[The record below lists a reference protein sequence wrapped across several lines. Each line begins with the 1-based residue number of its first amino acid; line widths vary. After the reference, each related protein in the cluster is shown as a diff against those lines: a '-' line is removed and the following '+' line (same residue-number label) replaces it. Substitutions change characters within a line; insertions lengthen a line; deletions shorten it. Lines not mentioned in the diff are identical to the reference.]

1 MPPSSGQDFNYSLIS
16 WYTRLVANRKA
27 NKNSVP
33 GKMAPPFSSCL
44 GFVFLTG
51 HPDEDIFFSLSLSFK
66 TQHQVLWKCPR
77 SSISAIF
84 SNFQSAFPGIILFNL
99 SNNGGHREHTN
110 LRPHLQMRKLKLKE
124 AEMLSQDCCTSPRC
138 RTGTCRQE
146 LVGRGHP
153 HPPYENGLPG
163 RALCRK
169 KPTAPSS
176 LCNWK
181 RVLD

>member
-1 MPPSSGQDFNYSLIS
+1 MFRFCFPYRTPRWRHFFLPLSPSKHSIKCKG
-16 WYTRLVANRKA
+16 
-27 NKNSVP
+27 
-33 GKMAPPFSSCL
+33 
-44 GFVFLTG
+44 
-51 HPDEDIFFSLSLSFK
+51 
-66 TQHQVLWKCPR
+66 LWKCPR

-124 AEMLSQDCCTSPRC
+124 AEMLSQGCCTSPRC

>member
-1 MPPSSGQDFNYSLIS
+1 
-16 WYTRLVANRKA
+16 
-27 NKNSVP
+27 
-33 GKMAPPFSSCL
+33 MAPPFSSCL

-51 HPDEDIFFSLSLSFK
+51 HPDEDIFSPSLSPSNHSIK
-66 TQHQVLWKCPR
+66 CKGLWKCPR

-84 SNFQSAFPGIILFNL
+84 SHFQSAFPGIILFNL

-110 LRPHLQMRKLKLKE
+110 LRPHLQMRKLKLKG

-169 KPTAPSS
+169 KTHRS
-176 LCNWK
+176 LQPLQLKKGFGLGNECCVETWPPAHFHAAYQEGSLPK
-181 RVLD
+181 